1 MATVLL
7 EMIEGSGAPLGK
19 KRQKQSGVSLL
30 KSADI
35 PSVLIEVGFLSSPR
49 DRANLRDPEWCKLIV
64 AELVQAII
72 ASRADDLATHPLV
85 RQ

>member
-1 MATVLL
+1 M
-7 EMIEGSGAPLGK
+7 
-19 KRQKQSGVSLL
+19 L

-49 DRANLRDPEWCKLIV
+49 DRANLLDPEWRNLIV
-64 AELVQAII
+64 SALVQAII
-72 ASRADDLATHPLV
+72 AWKADDLATRPLV